1 MYENLSKRALYCMYV
16 AGIITGVVIL
26 AVIGAV
32 DYFWIFPEDLTA
44 GKWISLVLAV
54 LVLFDVA
61 VSPYFRYNRYRYSI
75 NDECIDIIEGYLFV
89 KRNIVPI
96 ERLHKLQTKKGPIDQ
111 MFGVAKV
118 IVTTGGGDVTLE
130 FLEEERAEQIAET
143 LRRRINEIAAGQRA
157 GESE

>member
-16 AGIITGVVIL
+16 AGFITGEVVL
-26 AVIGAV
+26 AVIGEV

-111 MFGVAKV
+111 LFGVAKV

>member
-26 AVIGAV
+26 AVVGAV
-32 DYFWIFPEDLTA
+32 DYFWIFPEVLTA

-61 VSPYFRYNRYRYSI
+61 VSPYFGYNRYRYSI

-111 MFGVAKV
+111 LFGVAKV

>member
-16 AGIITGVVIL
+16 AGIITGVVVL

-61 VSPYFRYNRYRYSI
+61 VSPHFRYNRYRYSI
-75 NDECIDIIEGYLFV
+75 ND
-89 KRNIVPI
+89 
-96 ERLHKLQTKKGPIDQ
+96 
-111 MFGVAKV
+111 
-118 IVTTGGGDVTLE
+118 
-130 FLEEERAEQIAET
+130 
-143 LRRRINEIAAGQRA
+143 
-157 GESE
+157 

>member
-54 LVLFDVA
+54 LVLFVVA
-61 VSPYFRYNRYRYSI
+61 ASPYFRYNRYRSI
-75 NDECIDIIEGYLFV
+75 FTD
-89 KRNIVPI
+89 
-96 ERLHKLQTKKGPIDQ
+96 
-111 MFGVAKV
+111 
-118 IVTTGGGDVTLE
+118 
-130 FLEEERAEQIAET
+130 
-143 LRRRINEIAAGQRA
+143 
-157 GESE
+157 